1 MGSMTP
7 YASATLLGCIVLGV
21 KILDNPR
28 VGISCK
34 TAGLDSV
41 QSQCHKA
48 QLGNC
53 PRLRETED
61 T

>member
-7 YASATLLGCIVLGV
+7 YASATLLGCIMLGV

-34 TAGLDSV
+34 TAGLGSIQRSV
-41 QSQCHKA
+41 SQNTAEKLS
-48 QLGNC
+48 QIERN
-53 PRLRETED
+53 
-61 T
+61 